1 MNTAS
6 WTFLWDNDKRF
17 SSLNIRVPGEK
28 KIVGLRVFKEIVE
41 NNFPNLVYVPNYERH
56 ILTDSRS

>member
-6 WTFLWDNDKRF
+6 WTFLWDNDKR
-17 SSLNIRVPGEK
+17 SSNLNIRVPGEK